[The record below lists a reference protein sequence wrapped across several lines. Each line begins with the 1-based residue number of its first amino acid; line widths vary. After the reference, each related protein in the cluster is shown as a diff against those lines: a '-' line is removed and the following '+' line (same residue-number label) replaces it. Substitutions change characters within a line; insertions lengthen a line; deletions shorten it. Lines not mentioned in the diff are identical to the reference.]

1 MNLSKQRASVSNVI
15 RFNLFYIKRAVM
27 VNVAVDLI
35 KAWGHANVRA
45 THKTTIEVT
54 KDEYLTPRG
63 DCIVGIRADKALSEL
78 DPRLRS
84 IISKDGSIVIV
95 IFSVGDYFD
104 YVVGMGSSRLTL
116 SSDEKLII
124 RRSEYVDDATLMI
137 RASKAAAGLSRELV
151 DRLKRG
157 EPLLVYIVGVDLE
170 QDRGT

>member
-1 MNLSKQRASVSNVI
+1 
-15 RFNLFYIKRAVM
+15 M

-35 KAWGHANVRA
+35 KAEGHANVRA

-78 DPRLRS
+78 DPGLRS

>member
-1 MNLSKQRASVSNVI
+1 
-15 RFNLFYIKRAVM
+15 
-27 VNVAVDLI
+27 
-35 KAWGHANVRA
+35 
-45 THKTTIEVT
+45 
-54 KDEYLTPRG
+54 
-63 DCIVGIRADKALSEL
+63 
-78 DPRLRS
+78 
-84 IISKDGSIVIV
+84 
-95 IFSVGDYFD
+95 
-104 YVVGMGSSRLTL
+104 L